1 MSTFRPFGVTAA
13 FLAGA
18 SLALASC
25 GVGSQ
30 GVSSAM
36 PVGNGALVS
45 SASIGTPGSSAVDR
59 DFFVDQ
65 DASSVLGQLNRIT
78 TIGST
83 VDPMNGDQNP
93 YGLDIAKVT
102 SGKFKAG
109 DLAICNFNDKANV
122 QGNGTTVVAL
132 SPQPGSKPRRVAQY
146 PSLLGCNALALAP
159 DDTIWAAAFVANDN
173 PVIAPNG
180 QLIDTVSNGPWS
192 GPWGQT
198 FSPTAGPFGVAA
210 FYVANA
216 GDGSIVRINITK
228 QGAFTFDKIATG
240 FPVNHGVPGSILAPS
255 GLQYDK
261 IHDRLWIVDGTN
273 NMLVAFCHVSSI
285 PAGGIVVHGKR
296 FSGPSKGN
304 ARLVF
309 SGPPLNGPISSTLLF
324 DGHIVLG
331 NTLDPNGKN
340 LLVELTPAGH
350 VLAVKNVDKGI
361 GAALFG
367 IVAVGSNAQ
376 NAKLYFNDD
385 NDNTVKVLT
394 K

>member
-1 MSTFRPFGVTAA
+1 MAVILAA
-13 FLAGA
+13 SSF
-18 SLALASC
+18 ALASC

-30 GVSSAM
+30 VGSSVAPTANGPLNSGV
-36 PVGNGALVS
+36 NALVS
-45 SASIGTPGSSAVDR
+45 DNAVTDG
-59 DFFVDQ
+59 DFLVDQ
-65 DASSVLGQLNRIT
+65 DSSSVLGQLNHLT

-83 VDPMNGDQNP
+83 VDPINGDQNP

-109 DLAICNFNDKANV
+109 DLAVCNFNDKANV

-132 SPQPGSKPRRVAQY
+132 HPQPGSQPRRVAQMK
-146 PSLLGCNALALAP
+146 PLLGCNALALAP
-159 DDTIWAAAFVANDN
+159 DDTIWAAAFGANDN
-173 PVIAPNG
+173 PVIAPTG
-180 QLIDTVSNGPWS
+180 QLIDTVSNGPWA

-198 FSPTAGPFGVAA
+198 FSPAAGPFGVAA
-210 FYVANA
+210 FYAANA
-216 GDGSIVRINITK
+216 NDGSIVRINITK

-240 FPVNHGVPGSILAPS
+240 FPINHGVPGSILAPS
-255 GLQYDK
+255 GLQYDTM
-261 IHDRLWIVDGTN
+261 HDRLWIVDGKN

-285 PAGGIVVHGKR
+285 PAHGIVVHGKS
-296 FSGPSKGN
+296 FSGPFKKN

-309 SGPPLNGPISSTLLF
+309 SGPPLNGPISSALLF
-324 DGHIVLG
+324 DDHIILG

-340 LLVELTPAGH
+340 LLIEITPAGH
-350 VLAVKNVDKGI
+350 VLNVKNVDNGA

-367 IVAVGSNAQ
+367 MVAVGTNIQ
-376 NAKLYFNDD
+376 DMKLYFNDD